1 MSQAELRHLL
11 NMLREELEFLEVNS
25 DVRKE
30 SSLLI
35 TEIELQLQTLEA
47 DRKRTSITD
56 KIRNHIEKFEEEHPR
71 FTNILND
78 LLLRLLSIGV

>member
-1 MSQAELRHLL
+1 MSQAELHHLL

-47 DRKRTSITD
+47 DRKGTSITD
-56 KIRNHIEKFEEEHPR
+56 NIRNHIEKFEEEHPR
-71 FTNILND
+71 VTNILND
-78 LLLRLLSIGV
+78 LMVKLLSIGV